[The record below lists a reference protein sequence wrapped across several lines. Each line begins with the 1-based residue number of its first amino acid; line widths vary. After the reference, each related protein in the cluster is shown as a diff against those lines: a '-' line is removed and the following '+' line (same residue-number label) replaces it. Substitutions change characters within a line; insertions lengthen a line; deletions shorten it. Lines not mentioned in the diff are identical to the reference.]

1 MSHFFCTFVVSLAV
15 AVWRGGVYNKR
26 MKRIFLVGFM
36 GCGKTATGKRLAEQ
50 IGWQFIDL
58 DKFIES
64 RYCKTIPQLF
74 TEWGEAEFRVVE
86 RAALLEVSDYEQV
99 VISTGGGAACFLNN
113 MDDMNARGVTVYLH
127 AEPEELVDRLRHAKV
142 ERPLLKGKTDEAL
155 ALYVRELLAQRE
167 VGYKQAQL
175 TIETS
180 HDKSFSHIQTLIHLL
195 QQVDGSLQTVTKE
208 LND

>member
-1 MSHFFCTFVVSLAV
+1 MSHFFCTFVISLAV

-99 VISTGGGAACFLNN
+99 VKSTGGGAACFLNN

-142 ERPLLKGKTDEAL
+142 ERPLLKGKTDKRWRCMCANCWRSGKL
-155 ALYVRELLAQRE
+155 A
-167 VGYKQAQL
+167 
-175 TIETS
+175 TS
-180 HDKSFSHIQTLIHLL
+180 KP
-195 QQVDGSLQTVTKE
+195 
-208 LND
+208 N